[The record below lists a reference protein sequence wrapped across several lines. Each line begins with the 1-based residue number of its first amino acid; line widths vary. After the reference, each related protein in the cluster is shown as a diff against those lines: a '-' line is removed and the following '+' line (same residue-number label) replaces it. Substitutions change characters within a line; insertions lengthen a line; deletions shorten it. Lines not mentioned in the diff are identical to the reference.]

1 MIEKLIHEF
10 QVSSIGQIVIPRL
23 KAQKSQELYLH
34 GLTDSAKGFFLT
46 SLIYSLNRPILYLAN
61 DLNSALNIYLEVS
74 NLTNAPVFYFP
85 IQEVSPYDQISSD
98 TEIISSQTKA
108 LLHLLNKNEPCL
120 IISSAKCLLQ
130 KIWNKDDLKNNSFEI
145 NLNTN
150 IEPSEIAKRLVSLG
164 YKKTQI
170 VTNRGEFSI
179 RGDIFDLFPIV
190 GEPTRIEYF
199 GEEIES
205 IRTYSPVTQRSQ
217 DNLSNV
223 IITPRYYIINHSR
236 PNEGIPR
243 IDIPSHNDTD
253 PILNFLQNAK
263 EDTELS
269 DLVNKQIEELKT
281 DNYPEFIE
289 YYAQLINQ
297 KEASLFDYLPEN
309 TLAIIDDWEANGI
322 SLESSYQRNIEIKK
336 ELERN
341 KKITP
346 LPKLLIN
353 EVEVILKKIKEYSVS
368 YIERFELFDK
378 SSNQSIDLSFLPA
391 ERFQNQIEKFA
402 EKLREWLSLNQKVL
416 IYSDQPQRILGI
428 LREWNIAGKYLEFLS
443 EEEYALNQVYI
454 SKGGTTSGFKMNFA
468 NIIVL
473 TDQEI
478 FGTKRRPNLLKKNL
492 KSEKYDYYSNIED
505 LKQNDYVVHI
515 KHGIGKYRGLVKVSL
530 DNIEREYLMI
540 EYAADGKLYLPVE
553 QVNALYRY
561 RGSNDVVPK
570 LSRLGGSD
578 WELTKKKVKKAV
590 KKVAE
595 DLLNLYTARSKQ
607 EGFAFNPDSHW
618 QIEME
623 EAFPYTETPDQWKA
637 ICEVKADME
646 STKPMDRL
654 VCGDVGYGKTEVA
667 IRAIFKAVLSGKQ
680 VAVLV
685 PTTILA
691 EQHFNV
697 ISERL
702 APFPARIALL
712 SRFVSPREQKRVVG
726 KLGLGEFDVII
737 GTHRLLQNDVNFKDL
752 GLVVIDEEQ
761 RFGVIHKE
769 RLKQL
774 RVTVDVLTLSA
785 TPIPRTLH
793 MALTGARDLSLINTA
808 PANRLPIKT
817 FIGEFKPTI
826 VKTAI
831 LHELERGGQV
841 YFVHN
846 RIESINEIAA
856 QLKELVPEAQII
868 VGHGQMQAKELE
880 SVMLDFSL
888 KKYNILVC
896 TTIIESGLDIPNVN
910 TIIINNADHM
920 GLAQLYQLRGR
931 VGRSDV
937 QAYAYCLYP
946 DEAILTETA
955 KSRLQAIKEFST
967 LGSGYQIAL
976 RDMEIRGV
984 GNILGAEQHG
994 HMISVGFDLY
1004 CQLLNDAVDKL
1015 RGLEV
1020 RDKEF
1025 ECVVDLNI
1033 SAYIPNT
1040 YIEDEAQKVI
1050 EYKRLANVRTIRE
1063 LEYITSEW
1071 KDRFGNF
1078 PEEVN
1083 NLKRVVEL
1091 RIFAN
1096 ELDIKSIKSEGD
1108 HVRVFTNLRLQ
1119 SWLSIQ
1125 NKLPRNIL
1133 GRVTFKGSA
1142 RGGSE
1147 NSYLLV
1153 KTLGQS
1159 GNQQLDILFEL
1170 LHCLKTLNINE
1181 KIA

>member
-1 MIEKLIHEF
+1 MVIEKLIHEF
-10 QVSSIGQIVIPRL
+10 QVSSIGQTAIPRL

-46 SLIYSLNRPILYLAN
+46 SLIYSLNRPILYLAS
-61 DLNSALNIYLEVS
+61 DLNSALNLYLEVS
-74 NLTNAPVFYFP
+74 NLTSAPIFYFP
-85 IQEVSPYDQISSD
+85 AQEVSPYDQISSD
-98 TEIISSQTKA
+98 TEIISSQTKT
-108 LLHLLNKNEPCL
+108 LLHLLNKKEPCL
-120 IISSAKCLLQ
+120 IISSAKCLLE
-130 KIWNKDDLKNNSFEI
+130 KLWDKNDLRDNIFEI
-145 NLNTN
+145 NPNTN
-150 IEPSEIAKRLVSLG
+150 IEPNLLSNKLVSLG
-164 YKKTQI
+164 YKKSTL

-179 RGDIFDLFPIV
+179 RGDIFDIHPMI

-217 DNLSNV
+217 ENITSI
-223 IITPRYYIINHSR
+223 IITPRYYIVGHNPDQILK
-236 PNEGIPR
+236 R
-243 IDIPSHNDTD
+243 IIEISENNNDLKEITERETEE
-253 PILNFLQNAK
+253 IKLNTYS
-263 EDTELS
+263 ES
-269 DLVNKQIEELKT
+269 
-281 DNYPEFIE
+281 IE
-289 YYAQLINQ
+289 YYSQLTNQ
-297 KEASLFDYLPEN
+297 KKSSLFDYLPDN
-309 TLAIIDDWEANGI
+309 ALIIIDDWEANGI
-322 SLESSYQRNIEIKK
+322 SLESSYQRNLEIKK
-336 ELERN
+336 ELEKN
-341 KKITP
+341 KKIIP
-346 LPKLLIN
+346 LPDLLIN
-353 EVEVILKKIKEYSVS
+353 EVELILNKLKNYSKS

-378 SSNQSIDLSFLPA
+378 SNNQSINLSFLPA

-402 EKLREWLSLNQKVL
+402 EQVRQWLSLNQKVI
-416 IYSDQPQRILGI
+416 IYSDQPQRITGI
-428 LREWNIAGKYLEFLS
+428 LREWNIPSKYLEFLN
-443 EEEYALNQVYI
+443 EEDYKQNQVFI
-454 SKGGTTSGFKMNFA
+454 SKGGTINGFKMSPA

-505 LKQNDYVVHI
+505 LKSNDYVVHI
-515 KHGIGKYRGLVKVSL
+515 KHGIGRYRGLVKVTL
-530 DNIEREYLMI
+530 DDIEREYLMI

-553 QVNALYRY
+553 QINILYRY
-561 RGSNDVVPK
+561 RGSTDVIPR

-590 KKVAE
+590 KKIAE
-595 DLLNLYTARSKQ
+595 DLLNLYTARSKL
-607 EGFAFNPDSHW
+607 EGFSFNTDSHW

-637 ICEVKADME
+637 ICDVKADME

-654 VCGDVGYGKTEVA
+654 ICGDVGYGKTEVA
-667 IRAIFKAVLSGKQ
+667 IRAVFKAVLSGKQ
-680 VAVLV
+680 VAILV

-702 APFPARIALL
+702 AAFPARIALL
-712 SRFVSPREQKRVVG
+712 SRFVSPRDQKKVVT
-726 KLGLGEFDVII
+726 KLALGEVDVVI
-737 GTHRLLQNDVNFKDL
+737 GTHRLLQNDVIFKDL

-774 RVTVDVLTLSA
+774 RVTVDVITLSA

-793 MALTGARDLSLINTA
+793 MALTGARDMSLINTA

-817 FIGEFKPTI
+817 FVGEFKPTI
-826 VKTAI
+826 VKTSI
-831 LHELERGGQV
+831 LHELERSGQV

-846 RIESINEIAA
+846 RIESIYQMAA
-856 QLKELVPEAQII
+856 ELKELVPEAQII
-868 VGHGQMQAKELE
+868 IAHGQMQAKELE
-880 SVMLDFSL
+880 NVMLDFSL
-888 KKYNILVC
+888 KKYNVLLC

-931 VGRSDV
+931 VGRSDI

-946 DEAILTETA
+946 NDAVLTETA
-955 KSRLQAIKEFST
+955 KNRLQAIKEFST

-1004 CQLLNDAVDKL
+1004 CQLLNEAVDKL

-1020 RDKEF
+1020 QDKEL

-1040 YIEDEAQKVI
+1040 YIEDETQKVI
-1050 EYKRLANVRTIRE
+1050 EYKRLANIRTNKE
-1063 LEYITSEW
+1063 LEYISSEW

-1078 PEEVN
+1078 PEEVT
-1083 NLKRVVEL
+1083 NLIRIVEL
-1091 RIFAN
+1091 RTFAS
-1096 ELDIKSIKSEGD
+1096 ELNIKHIKSESGETSN
-1108 HVRVFTNLRLQ
+1108 VKIFTNLRLQ
-1119 SWLSIQ
+1119 LWLVIQ
-1125 NKLPRNIL
+1125 SKLPRSL
-1133 GRVTFKGSA
+1133 AGRTSFKGSA

-1153 KTLGQS
+1153 KTTGLS
-1159 GNQQLDILFEL
+1159 AKQQLDIVFEV
-1170 LHCLKTLNINE
+1170 LHCLKTMDINE

>member
-1 MIEKLIHEF
+1 MVIGKLIHEF
-10 QVSSIGQIVIPRL
+10 QVSPIGQTVIPRL
-23 KAQKSQELYLH
+23 KAQKSQELHFH

-46 SLIYSLNRPILYLAN
+46 SLIYSLNRPILYLAS
-61 DLNSALNIYLEVS
+61 DLNSALNLYLEVS
-74 NLTNAPVFYFP
+74 NLTNAPIFYFP
-85 IQEVSPYDQISSD
+85 VQEVSPYDQISSD

-108 LLHLLNKNEPCL
+108 LLHLTNKKEPCL
-120 IISSAKCLLQ
+120 IISSAKSLLE
-130 KIWNKDDLKNNSFEI
+130 KIWNKDDLKSNIFEI

-150 IEPSEIAKRLVSLG
+150 IEPAEIAKKLVSLG
-164 YKKTQI
+164 YKKSTM

-179 RGDIFDLFPIV
+179 RGDIFDVYPMT
-190 GEPTRIEYF
+190 GEPTRIEYL

-205 IRTYSPVTQRSQ
+205 IRIYSPVTQRSQ
-217 DNLSNV
+217 ENISSL
-223 IITPRYYIINHSR
+223 IITPRYYVVEHNTDLLSK
-236 PNEGIPR
+236 R
-243 IDIPSHNDTD
+243 ILEVSKSH
-253 PILNFLQNAK
+253 
-263 EDTELS
+263 S
-269 DLVNKQIEELKT
+269 DLKEITERELEEIKLNT
-281 DNYPEFIE
+281 YSESIE

-297 KEASLFDYLPEN
+297 KKSSLFDYLPEN
-309 TLAIIDDWEANGI
+309 TLVIVDDWEANGI
-322 SLESSYQRNIEIKK
+322 NLESSYQRNLEIKK
-336 ELERN
+336 ELEKN
-341 KKITP
+341 KKIIP
-346 LPKLLIN
+346 LPDLLTN
-353 EVEVILKKIKEYSVS
+353 EVELVLKNLKNYSTS

-378 SSNQSIDLSFLPA
+378 STNNSINLSFLPA
-391 ERFQNQIEKFA
+391 ERFQNQIEKFI
-402 EKLREWLSLNQKVL
+402 EKVREWFSLNQKVI
-416 IYSDQPQRILGI
+416 IYSDQPQRIIGI
-428 LREWNIAGKYLEFLS
+428 LREWNIPGKYLEFLN
-443 EEEYALNQVYI
+443 EDDYKLNQVFI
-454 SKGGTTSGFKMNFA
+454 SKGGTINGFKMGFA
-468 NIIVL
+468 NIVVL

-505 LKQNDYVVHI
+505 LKPNDCVVHI
-515 KHGIGKYRGLVKVSL
+515 KHGIGKYRGLVKVTL
-530 DNIEREYLMI
+530 DVVEREYLMI

-553 QVNALYRY
+553 QINVLYRY
-561 RGSNDVVPK
+561 RGSTDVVPK
-570 LSRLGGSD
+570 LSKLGGSD

-590 KKVAE
+590 KKIAE
-595 DLLNLYTARSKQ
+595 DLLNLYTARSKL
-607 EGFAFNPDSHW
+607 EGFAFNQDSHW

-637 ICEVKADME
+637 ICDVKSDME

-654 VCGDVGYGKTEVA
+654 ICGDVGYGKTEVA
-667 IRAIFKAVLSGKQ
+667 IRAVFKAVLSGKQ

-702 APFPARIALL
+702 AAFPARIALL
-712 SRFVSPREQKRVVG
+712 SRFVSPRDQKKVVN
-726 KLGLGEFDVII
+726 KLALGEFDVVI
-737 GTHRLLQNDVNFKDL
+737 GTHRLLQNDVTFKDL

-774 RVTVDVLTLSA
+774 RVTVDVITLSA

-793 MALTGARDLSLINTA
+793 MALTGARDMSLINTA

-817 FIGEFKPTI
+817 FVGEFKPTI
-826 VKTAI
+826 IKTSI
-831 LHELERGGQV
+831 LHELERSGQV

-846 RIESINEIAA
+846 RIESIHQTAA
-856 QLKELVPEAQII
+856 YLKELVPEANI
-868 VGHGQMQAKELE
+868 VIAHGQMQAKELE
-880 SVMLDFSL
+880 NVMLDFSL
-888 KKYNILVC
+888 KKFNVLVC

-910 TIIINNADHM
+910 TIIINNSDHM

-946 DEAILTETA
+946 NEAVLTETA
-955 KSRLQAIKEFST
+955 KNRLLAIKEFST
-967 LGSGYQIAL
+967 LGSGYQIAI

-1004 CQLLNDAVDKL
+1004 CQLLNEAVDKL

-1020 RDKEF
+1020 HDKEL
-1025 ECVVDLNI
+1025 ECIVDLNV
-1033 SAYIPNT
+1033 SAYIPNS
-1040 YIEDEAQKVI
+1040 YIEDDSQKVI
-1050 EYKRLANVRTIRE
+1050 EYKRLANVRTSKE
-1063 LEYITSEW
+1063 LEFIASEW

-1078 PEEVN
+1078 PEEVS
-1083 NLKRVVEL
+1083 NLKRIVEL

-1096 ELDIKSIKSEGD
+1096 ELDIKNIKSESGITD
-1108 HVRVFTNLRLQ
+1108 SIKIFINLRLQ
-1119 SWLSIQ
+1119 LWLSIQ
-1125 NKLPRNIL
+1125 SKLPKSLIVRT
-1133 GRVTFKGSA
+1133 TFKPGA

-1153 KTLGQS
+1153 KTS
-1159 GNQQLDILFEL
+1159 GLSAKRKSRKIGCTSICLLFIS
-1170 LHCLKTLNINE
+1170 K
-1181 KIA
+1181 